1 MAQTGLT
8 RETLQKMWLGML
20 SLSIYRNV
28 LKRPV
33 TAALAALLEATAKAE
48 EADIFR
54 CWGTLCALLA
64 QKNRLD
70 SLPAAVAEEVLAD
83 DNRFSA
89 ALSAKEQPDGYLQDM
104 AQHDLAVLYDAAA
117 LPAAELRAYCGEAAG
132 VLPLWGSAP
141 AQPPMDVPWG
151 QTGEELAAYHA
162 AHGCGRFSSHNA
174 FLWRAGHILPVEHPD
189 PIRLNNLKGYE
200 YQRRIAV
207 DNTLAFLNGFEANNM
222 LLYGDRGTGKSS
234 TVKALLN
241 EYAPK
246 GLRMIEMPKE
256 FLHQL
261 PDLTGYL
268 AGIPMKFIV
277 FIDDLSFSGND
288 DNFAA
293 LKAVLEGGLASR
305 PDNVLIYATS
315 NRRHLLRETFSD
327 REGDEVHRGDTVQEA
342 VSLSDRFGISLTF
355 LMPDKQ
361 RFLDIVEQMAA
372 DHGLKVERQELL
384 SAAERWVLERGAR
397 SPRYARQ
404 FIADAQAK
412 LARGEHL

>member
-8 RETLQKMWLGML
+8 REMLRKMWLGML

-33 TAALAALLEATAKAE
+33 TAALAALLEAAARE
-48 EADIFR
+48 EEPELFR
-54 CWGTLCALLA
+54 SWGALCALLA

-70 SLPAAVAEEVLAD
+70 SLPGAVAEEVLAD

-89 ALSAKEQPDGYLQDM
+89 ALSAKEQPDGYLRDM
-104 AQHDLAVLYDAAA
+104 AQRDLTVLYEAAVLSAEE
-117 LPAAELRAYCGEAAG
+117 LRELCGPAAQA
-132 VLPLWGSAP
+132 LPLWGSAP
-141 AQPPMDVPWG
+141 APAPMDAPWG

-189 PIRLNNLKGYE
+189 PIRLSNLKGYE

-241 EYAPK
+241 EYAPN

-277 FIDDLSFSGND
+277 FIDDLSFSDND

-372 DHGLKVERQELL
+372 DHGLTVERQELL

-404 FIADAQAK
+404 FIADAQAR